1 MLAYVARLPGL
12 RAVGERCGRQLGTR
26 AISSIAEALA
36 RRSSLRFVRSLVAR
50 LETAH
55 QPGDEELV
63 VLDGMAVTLPRT
75 QRHGCAKFNNKTVG
89 GGVVWAY
96 LVGAAREVCPVKVLK
111 IVEGAWSDARVMRD
125 VALHARGP
133 VYVMDRG
140 FAACALFE
148 QWLAQEV
155 RFIARLRVNMLREDD
170 MQRVLSPPRRIG
182 ALALELDALVRLG
195 GARVRAHPTVR
206 VIVARL
212 RSGERLILATERM
225 EWSAERVLE
234 AYRKRWHIE
243 RFHRLLKDTLGLSHL
258 YSFQSTGIAFLI
270 CTALLTVLLLYFA
283 QRDPHG
289 ATIEL
294 LRRMLMT
301 VRAALGLGTPWKRN
315 SCIRPRN
322 KKRPTNKLK
331 TTGR

>member
-1 MLAYVARLPGL
+1 MMAYMARLSGL
-12 RAVGERCGRQLGTR
+12 RAVGERCGRLLGTC
-26 AISSIAEALA
+26 AVSSIAEALA
-36 RRSSLRFVRSLVAR
+36 RDSSLRFVRSLVAR
-50 LETAH
+50 LETTH

-63 VLDGMAVTLPRT
+63 VLDGMAVTLPKT

-96 LVGAAREVCPVKVLK
+96 MVGAAREVCPVRVLK
-111 IVEGAWSDARVMRD
+111 IVTGAWCDSKVMRG
-125 VALHARGP
+125 VALLARGP

-155 RFIARLRVNMLREDD
+155 RFIARLRKNMLRYDV
-170 MQRVLSPPRRIG
+170 QRVLSGPRRIG
-182 ALALELDALVRLG
+182 STFLELDALVRLG
-195 GARVRAHPTVR
+195 SARTKARPTVR
-206 VIVARL
+206 LIVVRL
-212 RSGERLILATERM
+212 HGGELLSLATERM

-258 YSFQSTGIAFLI
+258 YSFKATGIALLI
-270 CTALLTVLLLYFA
+270 YTALLTVLLLYFA

-289 ATIEL
+289 DTIEV
-294 LRRMLMT
+294 LRRMLLI
-301 VRAALGLGTPWKRN
+301 VRAGLGLGTPWKRN

-322 KKRPTNKLK
+322 KKQPTKPAQ